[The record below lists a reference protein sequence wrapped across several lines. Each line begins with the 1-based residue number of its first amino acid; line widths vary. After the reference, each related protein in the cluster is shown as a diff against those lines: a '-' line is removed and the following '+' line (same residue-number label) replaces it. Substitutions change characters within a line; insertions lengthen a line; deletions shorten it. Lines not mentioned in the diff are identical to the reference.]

1 MGRAIKSFRTKMLVL
16 FMLSIATSALVTYG
30 VYRGLQY
37 YYHNY
42 VYYEDQIA
50 LWRKWILKVGDVN
63 FFLIL
68 FIPLAI
74 LMFYLLT
81 IPYSG
86 YFKSI
91 SKGIH
96 HLANGEFSEQVVI
109 ETRDEFQSIAEDINR
124 AGMKLQEAV
133 TRGDF
138 AESSKDQLVLN
149 LAHDLRTPLTSVI
162 GYLEYILQHEELS
175 KVTSTHY
182 TTIAYTKSKRLET
195 LIEQLFEITRMNYG
209 NLSLKKKPIDLIQLL
224 VQLTEELYPIFE
236 SQQLEARVDLPTT
249 VQIHGDGELLA
260 RVFENLLANAARYGN
275 DGKYIDIVGNI
286 LDDHIEI
293 IVRNYGDFIPQEELP
308 FLFDMFYSGDRA
320 RTEKAGSTGLGLYI
334 AKNIIEQ
341 HGGTIL
347 VQSDITATQFTV
359 ILPIGSGT

>member
-1 MGRAIKSFRTKMLVL
+1 MKSFRTKMLLL
-16 FMLSIATSALVTYG
+16 FMLSIATSAIITYG
-30 VYRGLQY
+30 IYRGMQY

-42 VYYEDQIA
+42 VYAEDTIA
-50 LWRKWILKVGDVN
+50 MWRKWILNVGDVN
-63 FFLIL
+63 FFLIV

-74 LMFYLLT
+74 LIFYLLT

-86 YFKSI
+86 YFRSI
-91 SKGIH
+91 SRGIH

-109 ETRDEFQSIAEDINR
+109 ASRDEFQIIAEDINR

-162 GYLEYILQHEELS
+162 GYLEYILQHEELA
-175 KVTSTHY
+175 KETSTHY
-182 TTIAYTKSKRLET
+182 TMIAYTKSKRLET

-209 NLSLKKKPIDLIQLL
+209 HLSLKQKPLDLIQLL

-236 SQQLEARVDLPTT
+236 SHQLEARLSLPSV
-249 VQIHGDGELLA
+249 VQINGDGELLA
-260 RVFENLLANAARYGN
+260 RVFENLFANAARYGHE
-275 DGKYIDIVGNI
+275 GQYVDIEGEI
-286 LDDHIEI
+286 FDDHIEI
-293 IVRNYGDFIPQEELP
+293 VVKNYGSYIPQEELP

-320 RTEKAGSTGLGLYI
+320 RTEQDGSTGLGLYI

-341 HGGTIL
+341 HGGSIS
-347 VQSDITATQFTV
+347 VQSEVTATQFTV
-359 ILPIGSGT
+359 ILPIGLKI